1 MKNGRKSSVKG
12 KEKPSARGS
21 KLNDIKQG
29 KVIENDPE
37 PVEALPLEL
46 DVKFKVLDF
55 VDCQELRAYFETT
68 EQQSD
73 SITSSDP

>member
-12 KEKPSARGS
+12 KPSARGS

-55 VDCQELRAYFETT
+55 EDCNELRAYFEAT
-68 EQQSD
+68 EQQSE
-73 SITSSDP
+73 SIASSDMK